1 MGESERE
8 REMDCQQGEKRV
20 RKQKRSDGESAG
32 RLVMQVGQVALRE
45 MTSES
50 GVAFRLR
57 LAKMMMGAGEW
68 SVAVVWMWDGAD
80 CR

>member
-1 MGESERE
+1 
-8 REMDCQQGEKRV
+8 
-20 RKQKRSDGESAG
+20 
-32 RLVMQVGQVALRE
+32 VGQVALRE

-68 SVAVVWMWDGAD
+68 SVAVVWMWDGVD